1 MAKTLQLVF
10 QNQAGKNVTIN
21 IPEVR
26 DGLTS
31 EEIKN
36 LMQLIITKNIFE
48 STGGDLVALMEAN
61 IISRDVQEVAVR

>member
-21 IPEVR
+21 IPEIR

-61 IISRDVQEVAVR
+61 IISRDIQEVAVR